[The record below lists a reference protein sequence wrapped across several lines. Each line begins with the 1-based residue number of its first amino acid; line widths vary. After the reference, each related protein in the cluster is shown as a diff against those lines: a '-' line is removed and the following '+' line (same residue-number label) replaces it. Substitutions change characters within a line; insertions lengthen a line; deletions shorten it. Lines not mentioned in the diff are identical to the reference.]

1 MSDLQKSGFSG
12 QFETVQCCSH
22 ITEATHTSSRL
33 VTTVTLAA
41 NAPVHGQGAGVASVH
56 RTRRRGRHAW
66 KCAFVQLPKFEFN
79 QWSLNTKVKE
89 SEWAVIIRHKC
100 VESVS
105 EIELKEAERVIQ
117 RIDRERYRQSQWQTR
132 LLVLLNMSLMGA
144 RSPLLIV

>member
-1 MSDLQKSGFSG
+1 M
-12 QFETVQCCSH
+12 
-22 ITEATHTSSRL
+22 
-33 VTTVTLAA
+33 
-41 NAPVHGQGAGVASVH
+41 
-56 RTRRRGRHAW
+56 
-66 KCAFVQLPKFEFN
+66 
-79 QWSLNTKVKE
+79 
-89 SEWAVIIRHKC
+89 IIRHKC